1 MNNTYN
7 RMLTLVVN
15 ERLDEAMTLR
25 QRLAAA
31 AIAAGAAGGLGTQM
45 SKIGGS
51 TPPPATLTRSI
62 GGQETER
69 VPTNTTLAQPKAKAR
84 AITSVKP
91 EDTGPGSKRPKK
103 RADSGE
109 ARPRWDT
116 RTETWTPE
124 EEEEQ
129 ERQEIRRSK
138 ESERQWRSRYGLD
151 PLPKDALDRAKETPE
166 DRQKRLHRE
175 GKVKN
180 SYLPDK

>member
-1 MNNTYN
+1 
-7 RMLTLVVN
+7 MLTLVVN
-15 ERLDEAMTLR
+15 ERLEEAMTLK
-25 QRLAAA
+25 QRIVAGVLAL
-31 AIAAGAAGGLGTQM
+31 GAGGLGTHM
-45 SKIGGS
+45 ARTGGS
-51 TPPPATLTRSI
+51 TAPPATLTRSI
-62 GGQETER
+62 GGQETKG

-84 AITSVKP
+84 TITSVKP
-91 EDTGPGSKRPKK
+91 EDTGPESKRPKK
-103 RADSGE
+103 RADSG
-109 ARPRWDT
+109 ADGQKKAQYDQFG
-116 RTETWTPE
+116 TETWTPE